1 VSSLA
6 AFLLAAGEGTRLR
19 PLTQLRPKPLC
30 PVGNVPLLDLALR
43 RVMSVVA
50 PSPDTVAVNAHHLAP
65 QVVAWAGDRL
75 HVSVEQPEALG
86 TAGAVAAIAGWLDGR
101 DVLVAN
107 GDAFFRG
114 DVDMRGLVDGWD
126 HERPR
131 LVVVADAD
139 KADFDGGWR
148 FAGISLLPARYVPT
162 LRAEPSGLY
171 EEVWSR
177 TDVDLFPV
185 LAPYV
190 DCGTPHDYLRANLM
204 TSGGASV
211 VDPSA
216 RIDGAVTRCVVWP
229 DAVVHD
235 GEELVDCIR
244 ARGPDGDDITV
255 DAGCAD
261 RSGRNVADHGGE

>member
-1 VSSLA
+1 MNTLA
-6 AFLLAAGEGTRLR
+6 ALLLAAGEGTRLR

-43 RVMSVVA
+43 RVASVA
-50 PSPDTVAVNAHHLAP
+50 PTSPDDVAVNAHHLGD
-65 QVVAWAGDRL
+65 QVGAWAGDRM
-75 HVSVEQPEALG
+75 HVSVEKPQALG

-107 GDAFFRG
+107 GDAFFHG
-114 DVDMRGLVDGWD
+114 DVDMHGLVEGWD
-126 HERPR
+126 RERPR
-131 LVVVADAD
+131 LVVVSDPA

-148 FAGISLLPARYVPT
+148 FAGISLLPARFVPT

-177 TDVDLFPV
+177 TGIDLFPV
-185 LAPYV
+185 STTYV
-190 DCGTPHDYLRANLM
+190 DCGTPRDYLRANLL
-204 TSGGASV
+204 TSGGESV

-216 RIDGAVTRCVVWP
+216 HVDGSVSRCVVWP
-229 DAVVHD
+229 DAVVHR

-244 ARGPDGDDITV
+244 ARGARGEDVTV
-255 DAGCAD
+255 DA
-261 RSGRNVADHGGE
+261 R